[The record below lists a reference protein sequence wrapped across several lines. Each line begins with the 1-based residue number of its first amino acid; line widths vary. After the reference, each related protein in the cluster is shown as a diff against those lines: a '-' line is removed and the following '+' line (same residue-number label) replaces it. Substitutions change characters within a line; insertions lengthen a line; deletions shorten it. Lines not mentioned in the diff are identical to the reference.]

1 MSKSTYTSES
11 IKVLKG
17 LEAVQ
22 KRPGMYIGDTDDGS
36 GLHQMIYEVVDN
48 AIDEALAGHCQII
61 DVILNED
68 LSVTVVDD
76 GRGIPVDIHKTE
88 NKSAAEV
95 IMTTLHAGGKFDDN
109 SYKVSGGL
117 HGVGVSVVNALS
129 EKLSLEIHKDGSI
142 YEQDYHNSVPVK
154 PLKKCGS
161 TEKTGSSIQFLPSS
175 KYFKEIIYK
184 DETIKKRLKELAF
197 LNSGIRINFR
207 NDINGKNI
215 SYYYEGGLKEYIS
228 EILNTKKEIHNE
240 LIYIDP
246 FSKGVNSI
254 ELSMKWTTSYSEQ
267 ILCFTNNIYQ
277 KDGGTHLSGFKSA
290 LTRSLNS
297 YSNKMFGKQKY
308 EITGEDCRE
317 GLVAIISIK
326 MSDPKF
332 SSQTKDKLVSSEI
345 KTLTESTLSTKL
357 SEFLE
362 ENPKDAKL
370 IIGKVQQAAIAR
382 EEARKA
388 KDLIRR
394 KDPLGIANLPGKLAD
409 CQEKDRELCE
419 LFIVEGDSAGGS
431 AKQARDRKTQAILPL
446 KGKILNSER
455 SQDYKILSSTEV
467 GSLISALGCG
477 FNHESDDFDLEKLRY
492 GKIIIMTDA
501 DVDGAHIRT
510 LLLTLLAR
518 KLKPLFDDGRV
529 YIAQPP
535 LYKIKKG
542 KTEKYIQN
550 DDELNEFLA
559 SSFFDGKSIDFDQ
572 KKMSS
577 KECSELLVSYS
588 KITSV
593 IKHTN
598 RSKDKT
604 ILKCLSL
611 IPPLSDKVDHTE
623 KDLNNFINLISK
635 MLKIISPINISYTL
649 SYQKLEHQS
658 FQINVVKKVNGV
670 IDPSIAP
677 INKKFFSSQTYKN
690 LISLNINK
698 FYNCKLTLHQESGS
712 EVYKYIHKLCDDAFS
727 AARKSISLQRYKG
740 LGEMNPSQLAE
751 TTMNPETRSLLKVSQ
766 IPDDDYT
773 IFDTLMGEDVEKRR
787 DFIISSAN
795 TIDHVDI

>member
-1 MSKSTYTSES
+1 VTKSTYTSES

-48 AIDEALAGHCQII
+48 AIDEALAGHCSNIH
-61 DVILNED
+61 VVLNED

-76 GRGIPVDIHKTE
+76 GRGIPVDIHKDE

-129 EKLSLEIHKDGSI
+129 EKLSLEIHKDGFV
-142 YEQDYHNSVPVK
+142 YEQDYVDSVPIK

-161 TEKTGSSIQFLPSS
+161 TEKSGSSIQFLPSK
-175 KYFKEIIYK
+175 KYFKDISYK
-184 DETIKKRLKELAF
+184 DEIIKKRLKELAF
-197 LNSGIRINFR
+197 LNSGIRINFK
-207 NDINGKNI
+207 NDVTGKQV
-215 SYYYEGGLKEYIS
+215 SYFYEGGLKEYIA

-246 FSKGVNSI
+246 YTKGVNSI
-254 ELSMKWTTSYSEQ
+254 ELSMKWTTTYNEQ

-290 LTRSLNS
+290 LTRTLNT
-297 YSNKMFGKQKY
+297 YSNKAFGKQKY

-345 KTLTESTLSTKL
+345 KSLTETTLSSKL

-370 IIGKVQQAAIAR
+370 IVGKIQQAAIAR

-455 SQDYKILSSTEV
+455 SQDYKILSSSEV

-542 KTEKYIQN
+542 KIEKYISN
-550 DDELNEFLA
+550 DEELNGFLA
-559 SSFFDGKSIDFDQ
+559 SSYFDSKSIDFNGA
-572 KKMSS
+572 KIKS
-577 KECSELLVSYS
+577 KECSNLLISYS
-588 KITSV
+588 KINSI

-598 RSKDKT
+598 KSKDNT
-604 ILKCLSL
+604 ILSCMSFLE
-611 IPPLSDKVDHTE
+611 PLSDNGNCSI
-623 KDLNNFINLISK
+623 KDLDNYITKLSEL
-635 MLKIISPINISYTL
+635 LKDMSPINISYNL
-649 SYQKLEHQS
+649 SHQKLEHES
-658 FQINVVKKVNGV
+658 FQINIVKKVNGI
-670 IDPSIAP
+670 IDPTIAP
-677 INKKFFSSQTYKN
+677 INKKFFSSQTYQN
-690 LISLNINK
+690 LISLN
-698 FYNCKLTLHQESGS
+698 LHGYYGAQIILKQDSGDV
-712 EVYKYIHKLCDDAFS
+712 VYKYIHKLCEEALAS
-727 AARKSISLQRYKG
+727 ARKSITLQRYKG

-751 TTMNPETRSLLKVSQ
+751 TTMNPDTRSLLKVSQ
-766 IPDDDYT
+766 IPDDDYS
-773 IFDTLMGEDVEKRR
+773 IFDTLMGEDVEKRK

>member
-48 AIDEALAGHCQII
+48 AIDEALAGHCKNI
-61 DVILNED
+61 DIILNED
-68 LSVTVVDD
+68 SSITVRDD
-76 GRGIPVDIHKTE
+76 GRGIPVDIHKEE

-129 EKLSLEIHKDGSI
+129 EKLSLEVHKDGSV
-142 YEQDYHNSVPVK
+142 YEQDYQNSSPVN
-154 PLKKCGS
+154 PLKKCGIS
-161 TEKTGSSIQFLPSS
+161 DKHGTSIQFLPSI
-175 KYFKEIIYK
+175 KYFKNLDYK
-184 DETIKKRLKELAF
+184 EDVIKKRLKELAF
-197 LNSGIRINFR
+197 LNSGINISFS
-207 NDINGKNI
+207 NDITGKKVT
-215 SYYYEGGLKEYIS
+215 YFYEGGLKEYIN
-228 EILNTKKEIHNE
+228 EVLQNKKEIHSE
-240 LIYIDP
+240 LIYVDP
-246 FSKGVNSI
+246 FKKGNDSVEI
-254 ELSMKWTTSYSEQ
+254 SMKWTSSYTEQ

-290 LTRSLNS
+290 LTRTLNS
-297 YSNKMFGKQKY
+297 YSNKTNGKQKF

-345 KTLTESTLSTKL
+345 KTLTETTLSSKL

-362 ENPKDAKL
+362 ENPKNAKL
-370 IIGKVQQAAIAR
+370 IINKIQQAAIAR

-446 KGKILNSER
+446 KGKIMNSER
-455 SQDYKILSSTEV
+455 SHDYKILSSTEV

-477 FNHESDDFDLEKLRY
+477 FNHDSEDFDISKLRY

-518 KLKPLFDDGRV
+518 KLKPLFDEGRI

-542 KTEKYIQN
+542 KTEKYISN
-550 DDELNEFLA
+550 DEELNTFLS
-559 SSFFDGKSIDFDQ
+559 SSFFENKHIISDKN
-572 KKMSS
+572 KMNSQESAQILKDYSHIPSMLKNIS
-577 KECSELLVSYS
+577 K
-588 KITSV
+588 
-593 IKHTN
+593 
-598 RSKDKT
+598 SKDK
-604 ILKCLSL
+604 IVIKSMSL
-611 IPPLSDKVDHTE
+611 IPPLSVKSS
-623 KDLNNFINLISK
+623 NNSAELVKYIEYLGDAVR
-635 MLKIISPINISYTL
+635 LLSPINITYKFSYEI
-649 SYQKLEHQS
+649 LEHES
-658 FQINVVKKVNGV
+658 FQINIVKKVNGI
-670 IDPSIAP
+670 IDPTVLP
-677 INKKFFSSQTYKN
+677 INKKFFSSQTYNN
-690 LISLNINK
+690 LMSISLYKFHNKQLSLVGDSINESFTNI
-698 FYNCKLTLHQESGS
+698 YD
-712 EVYKYIHKLCDDAFS
+712 LCEYALDS
-727 AARKSISLQRYKG
+727 SRRSISLQRYKG

-751 TTMNPETRSLLKVSQ
+751 TTMNPATRSLLQVAQ
-766 IPDDDYT
+766 IPDEDY
-773 IFDTLMGEDVEKRR
+773 IVFDTLMGEDVEKRR
-787 DFIISSAN
+787 DFIVASSN
-795 TIDHVDI
+795 MLDHVDV

>member
-48 AIDEALAGHCQII
+48 AIDEALAGHCNTI

-129 EKLSLEIHKDGSI
+129 EKLSLEIHKDGYI

-154 PLKKCGS
+154 PLRKCGS
-161 TEKTGSSIQFLPSS
+161 TKKTGSSIQFLPSI
-175 KYFKEIIYK
+175 KYFKEISYK

-197 LNSGIRINFR
+197 LNSGIKINFR
-207 NDINGKNI
+207 NDISGNSI

-240 LIYIDP
+240 LIYISP

-477 FNHESDDFDLEKLRY
+477 FNHDSDDFDIEKLRY

-518 KLKPLFDDGRV
+518 KLKPLFDEGRI

-542 KTEKYIQN
+542 KIEKYIQN
-550 DDELNEFLA
+550 DGELNSFLA
-559 SSFFDGKSIDFDQ
+559 SSYFEGKSIHFNG

-577 KECSELLVSYS
+577 KECSDMLISYS
-588 KITSV
+588 KINSV
-593 IKHTN
+593 IKHVN

-611 IPPLSDKVDHTE
+611 IPPLPDKSDYSE
-623 KDLNNFINLISK
+623 KDLNSYISLLSK
-635 MLKIISPINISYTL
+635 MLKIISPININYSL
-649 SYQKLEHQS
+649 SYEKLDHQS

-677 INKKFFSSQTYKN
+677 INRKFFSSQTYKN
-690 LISLNINK
+690 LILLNINK
-698 FYNCKLTLHQESGS
+698 FYNGKLTLQQESGTI
-712 EVYKYIHKLCDDAFS
+712 EYKHIYKLCDDAFS

-766 IPDDDYT
+766 ISDDDYS